1 MIIGLALM
9 ILSFIFIVYVMII
22 GITVMVK
29 VFNWVAKL
37 TTMCFKWLLFGTVKK
52 KERYY

>member
-1 MIIGLALM
+1 MIISLALV
-9 ILSFIFIVYVMII
+9 ILSFIFIVYVGII
-22 GITVMVK
+22 GLTVMWK

-37 TTMCFKWLLFGTVKK
+37 TTLCFKWLLFGTVKK